1 MRVLF
6 YSTVQRWLHGLQRA
20 DKLLLHDTRSGNA
33 LDAGGVRRLWQVIEL
48 QYGWLKLLLAACD
61 NRRRF
66 GRVALDA
73 SECVFPCRRKV
84 HALSSSDRL
93 SAVHPILSLSLYTV
107 STLLLSFPLL
117 LFLCLSLFLS
127 LPLLPCLP
135 GERVDKSPS
144 HGTCEWRLMKNIRS
158 RNRTKMSEG
167 SKSAQELLSS
177 KKHKHPLT
185 KFQREEQTFKT
196 CLPSHA
202 ESAQQMEKLSIGS
215 SPLPSLQTKSH
226 PS

>member
-1 MRVLF
+1 MVVLLKTNDELNKCVCC
-6 YSTVQRWLHGLQRA
+6 STA
-20 DKLLLHDTRSGNA
+20 RSSDGFTVSNA
-33 LDAGGVRRLWQVIEL
+33 QTSSSSTIQDLATLWTLGAFGGSGQVIEL

-127 LPLLPCLP
+127 ASSSLPVSLANVLT
-135 GERVDKSPS
+135 S
-144 HGTCEWRLMKNIRS
+144 HRATG
-158 RNRTKMSEG
+158 
-167 SKSAQELLSS
+167 
-177 KKHKHPLT
+177 
-185 KFQREEQTFKT
+185 
-196 CLPSHA
+196 HA
-202 ESAQQMEKLSIGS
+202 SGDS
-215 SPLPSLQTKSH
+215 
-226 PS
+226 